1 MELDELKSAWHS
13 LDRRLSQQNDIQLAL
28 LRERKLER
36 ARGGLRPLIWG
47 QLLQMLL
54 GVGLIVLG
62 VSCWTNNL
70 HSVGLLISGV
80 LVHAFGLLHVVM
92 AGITLGLAGTI
103 DYAAPVL
110 RIQKQLARLLKVY
123 VLNANLCG
131 APWWILWVLVVIA
144 VAGLNPATAQ
154 TQTPPWIWISLALG
168 TVGWLGTWAWL
179 WLRRNKPTQ
188 VNADGA
194 PCVGDGGD
202 SIRRSQRV
210 LDEIAAFEQE

>member
-123 VLNANLCG
+123 VFNANLCG

-168 TVGWLGTWAWL
+168 TVCLLYTSPSP
-179 WLRRNKPTQ
+179 R
-188 VNADGA
+188 
-194 PCVGDGGD
+194 D
-202 SIRRSQRV
+202 S
-210 LDEIAAFEQE
+210 